1 MSVINREVDFVKYK
15 MIMTSGYP
23 ELTNTI
29 KQAVAEL
36 NYDVTI
42 VEGILD
48 EAAHEVKNLVEKGG
62 YEVIVSRA
70 GTAKEIKKLVDLPV
84 VYSDSTHFDLMQAF
98 KRAKKIGDK
107 VSFITFPED
116 GYLFDFEDIFKS
128 IGFEVIILP
137 YKTQD
142 ELVKQI
148 KAAKKMGI
156 EVVVGGGIRTSELVR
171 SYGMKSMHITIGKRT
186 IKRALTLASKVA
198 EDRILI
204 KEKMEKFNAV
214 INTSEE
220 GIFLINQNGV
230 IETCNPAAGR
240 IFDVKEE
247 TVNGRAL
254 KEITNSKL
262 VNLLKQE
269 KIYSG
274 QKGSFTLEDLI
285 ITYEPVIVNQERV
298 GSVIT
303 CREFSKI
310 QKLENKVRRE
320 LQSKGLV
327 ARFNLNDIIHTGEK
341 MKDVIRIAEEY
352 ALTDSTVLII
362 GESGTGKELIAQ
374 GIHNASNRKDGPF
387 VAVNLAALPETLLE
401 SELFGYAEGAFTGA
415 NKGGRQ
421 GFFEMAH
428 GGTIFLDEIGEI
440 PTHIQTRL
448 LRVLQEKEVMRVGGD
463 RVTPVDIRIIA
474 ATNQQL
480 WELVKE
486 GKFRSDLYFRLS
498 VLHLQVPPLRK
509 RKDDIPVLVDNFLKQ
524 FGSDWSFE
532 KFSNELKNFFLSYSW
547 PGNIRQLENIVER
560 LHLRVKN
567 LKDEKNFICDCMRE
581 TEGTTKELNDES
593 MTLSYGTMEEIEKQV
608 IEHMLERH
616 DNNRTLVAEMLGI
629 SRTTLWKKVSV

>member
-1 MSVINREVDFVKYK
+1 MKYK

-29 KQAVAEL
+29 KQAASEL
-36 NYDVTI
+36 NFDVTI

-48 EAAHEVKNLVEKGG
+48 EAAHEVKNLVERGG
-62 YEVIVSRA
+62 YEVVVSRA
-70 GTAKEIKKLVDLPV
+70 GTAKEIKKLIDLPV

-98 KRAKKIGDK
+98 KRAKKIGDM

-116 GYLFDFEDIFKS
+116 GYLFDFESIFKS
-128 IGFEVIILP
+128 IGFEVTILP

-142 ELVKQI
+142 ELIQQI

-156 EVVVGGGIRTSELVR
+156 DVVVGGGIRTCELVR
-171 SYGMKSMHITIGKRT
+171 SYGMKSMHLTIGKRT

-247 TVNGRAL
+247 FVNGKGL
-254 KEITNSKL
+254 QEITNLKL

-285 ITYEPVIVNQERV
+285 VTYEPVIVNQERV

-327 ARFNLNDIIHTGEK
+327 ARFSLNDIVHTGEK
-341 MKDVIRIAEEY
+341 MKDVIRISEEY

-362 GESGTGKELIAQ
+362 GESGTGKELVAQ
-374 GIHNASNRKDGPF
+374 GIHNASIRKDGPF

-498 VLHLQVPPLRK
+498 VLHLQMPPLRK
-509 RKDDIPVLVDNFLKQ
+509 RNDDIPVIVDNFLRQ
-524 FGSDWSFE
+524 FGSDRSFE

-567 LKDEKNFICDCMRE
+567 SKDEKNFIYDCIRE